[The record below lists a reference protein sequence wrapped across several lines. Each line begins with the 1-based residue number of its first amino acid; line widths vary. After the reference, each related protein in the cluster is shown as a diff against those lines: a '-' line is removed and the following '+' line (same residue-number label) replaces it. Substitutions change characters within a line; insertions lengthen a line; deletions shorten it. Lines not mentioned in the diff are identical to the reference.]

1 MDAND
6 LRILAT
12 VLAFVCFVGIV
23 VWAWSGRA
31 QRRFEEAALAPF
43 DGEER
48 ERIRNEKEQ
57 ARRGRK
63 KQ

>member
-1 MDAND
+1 MDVND
-6 LRILAT
+6 LRILET
-12 VLAFVCFVGIV
+12 LLAFVAFVGIV

-31 QRRFEEAALAPF
+31 QRRFDEAALAPF

-48 ERIRNEKEQ
+48 ERIREEMEQ

>member
-1 MDAND
+1 MDVND
-6 LRILAT
+6 LRILET
-12 VLAFVCFVGIV
+12 VLAFVAFVGIFA
-23 VWAWSGRA
+23 WAWSGRA
-31 QRRFEEAALAPF
+31 RRRFDEAALAPF

-48 ERIRNEKEQ
+48 ERIRNEMEQ

>member
-1 MDAND
+1 MDIND
-6 LRILAT
+6 LRVLET
-12 VLAFVCFVGIV
+12 VLAFVVFVGIV
-23 VWAWSGRA
+23 AWVWSGRS
-31 QRRFEEAALAPF
+31 QRRFDEAALAPF

-48 ERIRNEKEQ
+48 ERIRNEREQ